1 MKYAIL
7 SAAAAFALAASAQA
21 ATFQEVADAVDTSAF
36 AKADDEWRADII
48 KDTGL
53 CGRAGTTE
61 RPIDMLIE
69 QYDVL
74 AKAVEAGNES
84 ATMAAGK
91 DFAKLVKSQKHIE
104 TCWNVLSRKT
114 GLSRSLW
121 KKFQEA

>member
-7 SAAAAFALAASAQA
+7 SAAAALALTVSAQA
-21 ATFQEVADAVDTSAF
+21 ATFDEVADAVDTSAF
-36 AKADDEWRADII
+36 AKADDEWRAAII
-48 KDTGL
+48 KDTGF
-53 CGRAGTTE
+53 CGRAGTRE
-61 RPIDMLIE
+61 RPIDMLIA
-69 QYDVL
+69 QYEVI
-74 AKAVEAGNES
+74 AKAVETGNES

-91 DFAKLVKSQKHIE
+91 DFAKLIKSQKHIE